1 MSSQDK
7 LEELIR
13 EYAKH
18 ISSAQSAAFF
28 VSVTQNKSKLFRY
41 CHSSLARYGVYEF
54 LIHAKLHNKSICTA
68 DFCKQ
73 IGASRQAVTAILQ
86 DYLAEGWAECET
98 VGRRKY
104 YRATDVLVDSFL
116 LKMAVILRHT
126 TTDEIMDLKHRIK
139 TFWGEAN
146 EHILP

>member
-1 MSSQDK
+1 MDNQKKIDG
-7 LEELIR
+7 LIL
-13 EYAKH
+13 EYAKR
-18 ISSAQSAAFF
+18 ISSAHSDAFF
-28 VSVTQNKSKLFRY
+28 TSVVQNKSKLFRY

-54 LIHAKLHNKSICTA
+54 LINAKLHNKTASIS

-73 IGASRQAVTAILQ
+73 TGTSRQAVTAILQ
-86 DYLAEGWAECET
+86 DYLVEGWAECEP

-116 LKMAVILRHT
+116 LKMAMILRHT

-139 TFWGEAN
+139 TLLGEAD

>member
-1 MSSQDK
+1 MDNQKK
-7 LEELIR
+7 LDGLIR

-41 CHSSLARYGVYEF
+41 THSSLARYGVYEF
-54 LIHAKLHNKSICTA
+54 LINAKLHNRSISIADLCT
-68 DFCKQ
+68 Q
-73 IGASRQAVTAILQ
+73 IGISRQAITAIVQ

-116 LKMAVILRHT
+116 LKMVVVLQHT

-139 TFWGEAN
+139 TLWGRSR
-146 EHILP
+146 